1 MPRTARKL
9 MEVSDPQRR
18 QFAGATAIGV
28 ALAVYAIVSLGGG
41 VALGGPADL
50 DTESGFGGG
59 DGIAQ
64 KAVPAVGTFGFL
76 RIADAAIQLD
86 TKYVVAGTVD
96 GDFAVVRFNAD
107 G

>member
-18 QFAGATAIGV
+18 QFAGATAIGI

-64 KAVPAVGTFGFL
+64 VPIPNTGTFAFL
-76 RIADAAIQLD
+76 GIADAALQ
-86 TKYVVAGTVD
+86 
-96 GDFAVVRFNAD
+96 AD
-107 G
+107 GKYIVVGDGNVTGADERTDF